1 MGAPSIGKV
10 RAWNLSLSEIQE
22 ARDAQERHEVDI
34 LKSAMG
40 TSDALADICER
51 AFAPV
56 HVVGGP
62 CVDSAPSSEKFVH
75 IGSDLITCKLCQ
87 VHIGLVED
95 VQVFSVQEPRKI
107 ALSLVVVHGVH
118 EVSTGKNPFSAWRS
132 GVYCGTTNY
141 SRSTAIADEVTCPE
155 CRLRMPAKSLSK
167 VRLVV
172 K

>member
-10 RAWNLSLSEIQE
+10 RAWNLSLSKIQE

-40 TSDALADICER
+40 TSDALADLCER

-62 CVDSAPSSEKFVH
+62 CADSAPLSEKFVH
-75 IGSDLITCKLCQ
+75 LGSDLITCKLCQ

-95 VQVFSVQEPRKI
+95 VQVFSAQEPRKI
-107 ALSLVVVHGVH
+107 ALSLVVVHGVGLY
-118 EVSTGKNPFSAWRS
+118 GKT
-132 GVYCGTTNY
+132 YCGATNY
-141 SRSTAIADEVTCPE
+141 SRSTKNGDEVTCPE
-155 CRLRMPAKSLSK
+155 CRLRMSAKALSK